1 MTFIISAYMMAGM
14 AISPLLKMNGE
25 LAIAIA

>member
-1 MTFIISAYMMAGM
+1 MTFIINAYMMAGM
-14 AISPLLKMNGE
+14 AISPLLNMNGE